1 MEYFL
6 NTVVEVL
13 DIHGEVFILVMTIAM
28 SVFLVDQVDD
38 GLISLLCSLN
48 KRHRLS
54 KIKHQAR
61 LNRLSHVIFTL
72 G

>member
-28 SVFLVDQVDD
+28 SVFLWTRLMMVSSDWLPRIV
-38 GLISLLCSLN
+38 
-48 KRHRLS
+48 RHAEHWFL
-54 KIKHQAR
+54 
-61 LNRLSHVIFTL
+61 
-72 G
+72 